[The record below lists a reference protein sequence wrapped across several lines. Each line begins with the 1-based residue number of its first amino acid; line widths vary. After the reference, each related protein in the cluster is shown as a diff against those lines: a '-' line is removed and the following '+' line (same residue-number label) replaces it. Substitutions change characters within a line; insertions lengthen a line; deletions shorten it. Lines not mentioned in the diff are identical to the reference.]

1 MNTTLLKKIFVPILL
16 TLLAV
21 TVQGSLLRFV
31 LPNFPIPN
39 LVVILVVFFGFYE
52 VTAFGAL
59 LVFLIGIEMDLCSGV
74 LLGPS
79 AGAYSITFG
88 ILAALSTRLFV
99 ESGFA
104 VVLAVFGSSLISS
117 TVYLLLV
124 YQFAPTAGRS
134 FTIIFIEAVSTAV
147 LAPLIFP
154 LLKRILIPKRD
165 RPSPRMS
172 TRTRPR
178 LATSQR

>member
-1 MNTTLLKKIFVPILL
+1 MNTALLKKILVPVIL

-31 LPNFPIPN
+31 LPEFAIPN
-39 LVVILVVFFGFYE
+39 LVVIMVVFLGFYE

-59 LVFLIGIEMDLCSGV
+59 LVFIIGIEMDLCSGV

-88 ILAALSTRLFV
+88 VLAALSTRLFV

-104 VVLAVFGSSLISS
+104 VVLAVFGSSILSS
-117 TVYLLLV
+117 LVYLLLV
-124 YQFAPTAGRS
+124 FQFSPSAGRS
-134 FTIIFIEAVSTAV
+134 FSIIFLEALFTAIV
-147 LAPLIFP
+147 APIFFP

-165 RPSPRMS
+165 RQLPGRGSRM
-172 TRTRPR
+172 RPR
-178 LATSQR
+178 LAASQR